1 MAVSKKRKGSRKYD
15 PNRWLNRAIAANERR
30 MDAKPLTETRQNEI
44 ALGHHLSFEA
54 LLRCPT
60 EEAWYDLAGNLNM
73 ALVLCERGIGA
84 EYIDD
89 IKAAMIGMMRSK
101 YRADRTGS
109 YALDADAIASLK
121 TALAVHD
128 AQLEVAERSE
138 LRAAAKTIVDRANN
152 GDIYADFQMR
162 EAA

>member
-1 MAVSKKRKGSRKYD
+1 MPASKKPRKKYD
-15 PNRWLNRAIAANERR
+15 PNRWLNRAITANERR
-30 MDAKPLTETRQNEI
+30 MDAKPLNAQRQTEI

-54 LLRCPT
+54 LMRCPT

-73 ALVLCERGIGA
+73 ALILCERDIGA

-89 IKAAMIGMMRSK
+89 IKSAMIWMMRAK

-109 YALDADAIASLK
+109 YALDADAIKSLK
-121 TALAVHD
+121 TALQVHD

-138 LRAAAKTIVDRANN
+138 LRAAAKTIVERANN
-152 GDIYADFQMR
+152 GDIYADFQMK